1 MNQSYLL
8 TVKNGDIAMYHDNV
22 ILGQIIVVANQL
34 VDIDNYACQPNKVK
48 LYTCIYNLTTGDFQ
62 GLKTELAYI
71 VLRGN
76 KNETFFS

>member
-1 MNQSYLL
+1 
-8 TVKNGDIAMYHDNV
+8 MYHDNV
-22 ILGQIIVVANQL
+22 ILGQIIVVTNQL
-34 VDIDNYACQPNKVK
+34 VDTDNYACQPNKVK
-48 LYTCIYNLTTGDFQ
+48 LHTCIYNLTTGDFQ

>member
-1 MNQSYLL
+1 
-8 TVKNGDIAMYHDNV
+8 MYHDNV
-22 ILGQIIVVANQL
+22 ILGQIIVAANQL

-48 LYTCIYNLTTGDFQ
+48 LHTCIYNLTTGDFQ

-71 VLRGN
+71 VLRGD